1 MRFRWLIQRN
11 PSRRIGNRRK
21 AVGGFRPETPGLMAC
36 RSWTGCYRGCMSNR
50 IDSRQD
56 GQVRVVATSPEGLV
70 SLGDLGKMRRYV
82 LMSTDQDQ
90 ARAELFHAAG
100 NSLVKL
106 QDGRIMRLALYGWP
120 VAVSFS
126 RQTSV
131 FSSMRFG
138 QRGQTEVMQRLR
150 GIWSEVFGSRSGVGI
165 SPLLCCTHLNGLL
178 GMSPLLVRDCVRHGN
193 QVLAG
198 KKADR
203 AWTFDR
209 EDQPLA
215 ITAYPEM
222 PAVFIL
228 GAYVAW
234 DYLDDPP
241 AIDDI
246 ASAAERLSALCSAL
260 FSSRTDV
267 MPQVVAGN
275 PAPFHVAVERAH
287 ALQIAETARHAMS
300 MGKGLSVL
308 AGRGVVPETAT
319 LTVVIGDEYESDD
332 AVSFEF
338 CYCDAWRMATHHADL
353 ANSIQQ
359 VQDAMS
365 EGVLAPRIRQAAAPG
380 LQH

>member
-1 MRFRWLIQRN
+1 M
-11 PSRRIGNRRK
+11 
-21 AVGGFRPETPGLMAC
+21 
-36 RSWTGCYRGCMSNR
+36 
-50 IDSRQD
+50 
-56 GQVRVVATSPEGLV
+56 RVVATSPEGLV

-82 LMSTDQDQ
+82 LMSPDQDQ
-90 ARAELFHAAG
+90 ARDALFQAAG

-106 QDGRIMRLALYGWP
+106 QDGRVMRLALYGWP

-150 GIWSEVFGSRSGVGI
+150 SIWAEAFGNRAGVGI

-209 EDQPLA
+209 QDEPAA
-215 ITAYPEM
+215 ITAHPEM

-234 DYLDDPP
+234 DYLQEPP
-241 AIDDI
+241 SITGT
-246 ASAAERLSALCSAL
+246 ASIGERLGALCSAL
-260 FSSRTDV
+260 FSSRADV
-267 MPQVVAGN
+267 MPHVLVDN

-287 ALQIAETARHAMS
+287 ALQIAETARTAMS
-300 MGKGLSVL
+300 LGRGLSVL
-308 AGRGVVPETAT
+308 ARRGVVPDTAT
-319 LTVVIGDEYESDD
+319 LTVVIGDEEESDD
-332 AVSFEF
+332 SVSFEF
-338 CYCDAWRMATHHADL
+338 CYCDVWRSGAHQAEL

-365 EGVLAPRIRQAAAPG
+365 EGLLAPSIRQATGPG